1 MRRLVRSDSAADAEE
16 ALNRAEV
23 VAQAMLLVA
32 SGSGPP
38 VVTAA
43 GRDILYGSGGVAAHY
58 SLLCRRALGMPA
70 SETLLTA
77 MFDGESPRFEKSRLT
92 RGHISTALLLSA

>member
-1 MRRLVRSDSAADAEE
+1 MLHRLVRSDSAADAVE
-16 ALNRAEV
+16 ALARAEV

-58 SLLCRRALGMPA
+58 QLLCRRALGMPA

-77 MFDGESPRFEKSRLT
+77 MFDGELLRFTMPRFT
-92 RGHISTALLLSA
+92 RNG